1 MSGIFTVEVKVEA
14 TLTLVEATLTLIEW
28 MWLDF
33 HQIKYIL
40 NLLIYFLIIR

>member
-1 MSGIFTVEVKVEA
+1 MSGIFTVEVK
-14 TLTLVEATLTLIEW
+14 VEATLTLIEW

-40 NLLIYFLIIR
+40 NLLIYFLIIRQFGGLD